1 MQKKTIITVIPAYNE
16 GITIGSVV
24 LGCSKYSR
32 EVIVVDDGSADNTAE
47 IARLAGATVIEH
59 TRNQGKAQAIKT
71 AFKAA
76 MDMGAETVIMIDA
89 DGQHNPDEIPIVAA
103 PILNDEAD
111 LVIGSRFIGEGN
123 DIPAYRQI
131 GQKTL
136 NYATNISSASGN
148 GNEKNGKGNGNG
160 NGTNGNGN
168 NNKDSKNSR
177 DNNSNT
183 TINNTNA
190 NTTTNETSGNAPTYK
205 STDSQSGFRA
215 LGPRALRNCTFSSN
229 GYSLETDMIT
239 HMVEQGM
246 RIIEVPISVRYEVP
260 HKHKKNPV
268 SHGFD
273 IMSDIVGAIGYKRP
287 LLFFGIPGSILAI
300 SGCAIGL
307 YIFSELYKNGTFH
320 YTMAIVAI
328 TALVLGLMLIT
339 SGLILNSLVQ
349 IMRGCRSERSEN

>member
-1 MQKKTIITVIPAYNE
+1 MQKKTIVTVIPAYNE

-24 LGCSKYSR
+24 LGSLKYSR
-32 EVIVVDDGSADNTAE
+32 EVIVVDDGSADDTAE

-59 TRNQGKAQAIKT
+59 INNQGKAQAIKT
-71 AFKAA
+71 GFKAA
-76 MDMGAETVIMIDA
+76 QDMGAEAVVMIDA

-103 PILNDEAD
+103 PILSDEAD

-136 NYATNISSASGN
+136 NYATNVSSASGN
-148 GNEKNGKGNGNG
+148 GKSKGTGNGNE
-160 NGTNGNGN
+160 NGN
-168 NNKDSKNSR
+168 NTDGVPAPDSPSASVNK
-177 DNNSNT
+177 
-183 TINNTNA
+183 
-190 NTTTNETSGNAPTYK
+190 TYK

-215 LGPRALRNCTFSSN
+215 LGPRALSNCKFTSN

-239 HMVEQGM
+239 HMVSHGM
-246 RIIEVPISVRYEVP
+246 RITEVPISVRYEVP

-273 IMSDIVGAIGYKRP
+273 IMSDIVGVIGYKRP
-287 LLFFGIPGSILAI
+287 LLFFGIPGSILAL
-300 SGCAIGL
+300 SGCGVGL
-307 YIFSELYKNGTFH
+307 YIFSELYRNGTFH
-320 YTMAIVAI
+320 YTMAIISVA
-328 TALVLGLMLIT
+328 ALILGLMLIT

-349 IMRGCRSERSEN
+349 IMRGYSGDGGNI

>member
-136 NYATNISSASGN
+136 NYATNISSASGAGN
-148 GNEKNGKGNGNG
+148 KKHAGNEKHSGNEPALGN
-160 NGTNGNGN
+160 TTA
-168 NNKDSKNSR
+168 SA
-177 DNNSNT
+177 NNSSK
-183 TINNTNA
+183 
-190 NTTTNETSGNAPTYK
+190 NTTTPTNSPTNSTQKATYDIPPTYK

-215 LGPRALRNCTFSSN
+215 LGPRALNNCRKFTSN

-239 HMVEQGM
+239 HMVSHGM
-246 RIIEVPISVRYEVP
+246 RITEVPISVRYEVP
-260 HKHKKNPV
+260 HKHKKNPL

-287 LLFFGIPGSILAI
+287 LLFFGIPGGLLTA
-300 SGCAIGL
+300 SGCLVGL
-307 YIFSELYKNGTFH
+307 YILSELYLNDIFH
-320 YTMAIVAI
+320 YVMTIIAI
-328 TALVLGLMLIT
+328 TALILGLLLIT
-339 SGLILNSLVQ
+339 SGLILNSLVL
-349 IMRGCRSERSEN
+349 IMKSHSGNRGDL